1 MIRATNSAPVALLD
15 PEKLSEADLEEI
27 PKTTDGSRI
36 PTASISRKGEKDTSV
51 PEIEDERVKQII
63 FAQRLHPPA

>member
-1 MIRATNSAPVALLD
+1 LIRATNSAPVALLD

-36 PTASISRKGEKDTSV
+36 PSASISR
-51 PEIEDERVKQII
+51 
-63 FAQRLHPPA
+63 